1 MKKIIFVLL
10 TLVVAAQAAL
20 AVPALRGKY
29 TYKQPDGSVI
39 VLENHGDEFYHW
51 TTDASGRTVEMGTD
65 GFYRPVD
72 VSAATQR
79 ARAARARANARKAS
93 WSSYD
98 SPLPTNKGDRKILCL
113 LAEFQPE
120 VQNGEEVF
128 SGKYTVEKPAEH
140 FWDMLNKE
148 GYDEDGAIGSV
159 RDYYLANSMNQ
170 YRPSFDVYGPV
181 TLDHSESYY
190 DQNGVH
196 LAILEIY
203 DKLAGNFDINQY
215 DTDGNGE
222 LDMVLFYF
230 PGHNEA
236 EHAPSWTIWPHQGSG
251 YYGMM
256 GGKRLVRYFC
266 TSELRGQSG
275 SDPAAIGTTC
285 HEFAHS
291 LGLPDFYDVGAEDHG
306 GENRTLD
313 LTYTYDLMCY
323 GNYNDNG
330 RRPPYLTSLER
341 NMLGW
346 MEMPAAITS
355 SGSHTLQGVQE
366 NTAARIDGRMEGEFF
381 LLECRNQGGWDSGTP
396 MAGMVVYQVDQS
408 NRVLASGVTAA
419 SLWSTN
425 NINSYGGH
433 PCYRIVP
440 SQAIQYTN
448 DLVFPG
454 RGITTFAP
462 VDWDGLSA
470 GVTLNGIAY
479 GNGQVTFGVSVD
491 DSKTVFGYVK
501 DGKGNPLSG
510 ATVVLSHSLYEFAA
524 PPLLPTD
531 QTCETDEDGYYSFTL
546 ESSASAYQIVTARAG
561 GYIPQSFNVQ
571 ASERFAQRDFVLLR
585 PGELPPATLQRYD
598 ATQGTAG
605 GGHGSSTS
613 RAVGMKYTAAE
624 LRAMNA
630 VGGLLSKIS
639 FWCNPDAGSEVY
651 LVVDIGGEMKLRKN
665 VTSEYVAGGFQTFD
679 VSDERIVIPEG
690 KDVFIGYGLTGMAS
704 GSFPF
709 MIFGPVSEEHGGSYY
724 LDDFLHQTYWK
735 RIIFGESYY
744 DFAVSAVL
752 SFEAEIDFATL
763 GVSYIKLVN
772 DVPQVVPAAG
782 KTVHDITWTLDG
794 TPINGTPGAVSN
806 LPAGAHT
813 YMARVAHYDGT
824 VERVYFDV
832 NKE

>member
-1 MKKIIFVLL
+1 MKKIIFSLL

-29 TYKQPDGSVI
+29 SYKQPDGSVI
-39 VLENHGDEFYHW
+39 VLENHGDEYYHW
-51 TTDASGRTVEMGTD
+51 TTDASGRTVEMGAD

-72 VSAATQR
+72 VSVATQR
-79 ARAARARANARKAS
+79 TRAARARANARRVR

-98 SPLPTNKGDRKILCL
+98 SPFPINKGDRKILCL

-120 VQNGEEVF
+120 VQNGQKVF
-128 SGKYTVEKPAEH
+128 SGKYTVENPAKH
-140 FWDMLNKE
+140 FRDMLNKP

-159 RDYYLANSMNQ
+159 RDYYVENSMNQ

-181 TLDHSESYY
+181 TLSHSESYY

-196 LAILEIY
+196 LAIFEIY
-203 DKLAGNFDINQY
+203 DKLAGTIDIDQY
-215 DTDGNGE
+215 DTDGDGD
-222 LDMVLFYF
+222 LDMVLFYY

-256 GGKRLVRYFC
+256 GSKRLVRYFC

-275 SDPAAIGTTC
+275 NDLAAIGTTC

-291 LGLPDFYDVGAEDHG
+291 LGLPDFYDVGEDNHG
-306 GENRTLD
+306 GANSALG

-330 RRPPYLTSLER
+330 RRPPYLTALER

-346 MEMPAAITS
+346 MEMPEAINS
-355 SGSHTLQGVQE
+355 SGSHTLQGVQD
-366 NTAARIDGRMEGEFF
+366 NTASRIDGRTKGEFF
-381 LLECRNQGGWDSGTP
+381 LLECRNQMGWDSGTP

-408 NRVLASGVTAA
+408 DRVIASGVTAA

-440 SQAIQYTN
+440 SQAIMYAN
-448 DLVFPG
+448 DFVFPG

-462 VDWDGLSA
+462 EDWDGNPV
-470 GVTLNGIAY
+470 GVSLADIAY
-479 GNGQVTFGVSVD
+479 GDGQVSFGVGVD
-491 DSKTVFGYVK
+491 DSKTIFGYVK
-501 DGKGNPLSG
+501 DGEGNPLSG
-510 ATVVLSHSLYEFAA
+510 ATVVLSHSLYEFPA

-531 QTCETDEDGYYSFTL
+531 QACETDANGYYSFTL
-546 ESSASAYQIVTARAG
+546 EASASAFQIVAVRAD
-561 GYIPQSFNVQ
+561 GYIPLSYNVL
-571 ASERFAQRDFVLLR
+571 AKEHFAQRDFVLLR
-585 PGELPPATLQRYD
+585 MGELPPATLQRYD
-598 ATQGTAG
+598 ETLGAAG

-624 LRAMNA
+624 LKEMNA
-630 VGGLLSKIS
+630 VGGLLRKIS
-639 FWCNPDAGSEVY
+639 FWCAPDAGSEVY
-651 LVVDIGGEMKLRKN
+651 LVVDIGREMKLRKK
-665 VTSEYVAGGFQTFD
+665 VTSEYVSGSFQTFD
-679 VSDERIVIPEG
+679 VSDENIVIPEG
-690 KDVFIGYGLTGMAS
+690 KDVYIGYGLTNMTP

-709 MIFGPVSEEHGGSYY
+709 RIFGPVSAAHGGNYY
-724 LDDFLHQTYWK
+724 LDDFLNQTYWGMI
-735 RIIFGESYY
+735 RFNSSFY

-752 SFEAEIDFATL
+752 SFEAKADFATL
-763 GVSYIKLVN
+763 GVSYIQLV
-772 DVPQVVPAAG
+772 DGVPQVAPAAG

-794 TPINGTPGAVSN
+794 TPINGTPGAVSD

-813 YMARVAHYDGT
+813 FMVRMAYYDGT
-824 VERVYFDV
+824 VERIYFDV